1 MEDFMK
7 SNRRIGEV
15 SWTKQRVVDAYD
27 RLNHCSAGVDG
38 TKKTLF
44 ALFFNHFLHLVH
56 FLFCQLAASCYILQK
71 LEHIHNSQCT
81 EKKGLSLTDLD
92 NFKGI
97 HLLSCLRQ
105 WFVES
110 LLPDLENVANEHTA
124 SNEVNGIKQSRAG
137 VA

>member
-71 LEHIHNSQCT
+71 LEHIPTC
-81 EKKGLSLTDLD
+81 
-92 NFKGI
+92 
-97 HLLSCLRQ
+97 LLSGGLAANSGGVIVLCID
-105 WFVES
+105 VEV
-110 LLPDLENVANEHTA
+110 PF
-124 SNEVNGIKQSRAG
+124 I
-137 VA
+137 